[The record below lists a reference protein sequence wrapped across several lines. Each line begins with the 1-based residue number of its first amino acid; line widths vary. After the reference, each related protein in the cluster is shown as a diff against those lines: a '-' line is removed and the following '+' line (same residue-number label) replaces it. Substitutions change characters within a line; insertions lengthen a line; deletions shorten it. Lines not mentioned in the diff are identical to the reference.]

1 MKKDYNKKKNVGVRL
16 TPEVYYKIKYISIK
30 TKNPMNRII
39 ENYLLKYIEAWEQ
52 KNGAISSIDIEELKE
67 Q

>member
-16 TPEVYYKIKYISIK
+16 TLEVYYKIKYISIK
-30 TKNPMNRII
+30 TKKPMNRII
-39 ENYLLKYIEAWEQ
+39 ENYLLKYIETWEQ

-67 Q
+67 

>member
-16 TPEVYYKIKYISIK
+16 TPEVYNKIKYISIK

-67 Q
+67 